1 MLCKLWFFLLCSDY
15 LLVWATV
22 IIISITIIIIT
33 IIIIVIIIIIII
45 IIIIVAVVINLLF
58 VGAVIVTVPNKLIKA
73 NFIIQKY
80 NLYFHIKFFINWKI
94 QEKSKKEKTSI

>member
-45 IIIIVAVVINLLF
+45 IIMVAVVINLLF

>member
-33 IIIIVIIIIIII
+33 IIIIVIIIIII